1 MCQKPPPLAV
11 NLRPMSKSEPFGPNT
26 ACESSLYPS
35 GSCRLQRDTR
45 LHCRSFPAG
54 REAGQARIQSIIDL
68 LLLYPFIGARTDDP
82 TMRRLPASPYP
93 FLVFYEVTESEI
105 IVHAVRHAARD
116 SSDMPG
122 SA

>member
-1 MCQKPPPLAV
+1 VKVRYTAPALADL
-11 NLRPMSKSEPFGPNT
+11 NAILDYIANHSPQG
-26 ACESSLYPS
+26 A
-35 GSCRLQRDTR
+35 QRV
-45 LHCRSFPAG
+45 
-54 REAGQARIQSIIDL
+54 QARIQSIIDL
-68 LLLYPFIGARTDDP
+68 LSLYPFIGSRTDDP

-122 SA
+122 SS